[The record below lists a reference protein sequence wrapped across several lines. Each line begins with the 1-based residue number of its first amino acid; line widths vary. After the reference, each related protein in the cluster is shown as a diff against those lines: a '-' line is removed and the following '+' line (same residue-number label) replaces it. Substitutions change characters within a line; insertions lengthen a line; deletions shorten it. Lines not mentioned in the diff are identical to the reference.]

1 MVDAIFREQGEIN
14 PVERAYREL
23 LRQGKPVIRLFSG
36 NPNEHG
42 LHFPGEV
49 LAEAYARYFAQPTYH
64 PDPKGDPAARQA
76 IQDYY
81 ASQGAVVSAENI
93 LLTSGTSEPFF
104 YVFSLLASPGDNIL
118 TPNPSYPLFD
128 YIAALARVE
137 LRHYPL
143 REERGW
149 EVDLAELARRIDERT
164 RAIVVISPNNPTGS
178 VVSAGQLREIVRIAN
193 RHGLAI
199 VSDEV
204 YSEFIYDLPAFPRVN
219 TVGQPRLLFTL
230 NGISKMFAL
239 PALKLGWIVVSG
251 AEAQVARAVDVLE
264 TMTDTFLTVHM
275 PIQLALPR
283 LFQEGDAFLAQYRA
297 EVRRRRDLALQLLSR
312 SDRLRFIR
320 PQGGFHLMAAV
331 ELEGELDEEA
341 FVIALM
347 REAGVFVHPGY
358 FYDYEAGIHIALS
371 FLTHPTTLSVGLER
385 IIQFLA
391 AL

>member
-1 MVDAIFREQGEIN
+1 MFAPLFSPSEIN
-14 PVERAYREL
+14 PVEQTYREL
-23 LRQGKPVIRLFSG
+23 LRQGKPVLRLFSG

-42 LHFPGEV
+42 IHFPGEV
-49 LAEAYARYFAQPTYH
+49 LTEAYARYFAQPTYR
-64 PDPKGDPAARQA
+64 PDPKGDPAARRA

-81 ASQGAVVSAENI
+81 ASQGAAVSAENI
-93 LLTSGTSEPFF
+93 LLTSGTSESFF

-128 YIAALARVE
+128 YIAALARVQ

-178 VVSAGQLREIVRIAN
+178 VVSAEQISEIVRLAN
-193 RHGLAI
+193 RHDLAI
-199 VSDEV
+199 ISDEV

-251 AEAQVARAVDVLE
+251 AEAQVARAVDALE

-283 LFQEGDAFLAQYRA
+283 LFREGGAFLAQYRA
-297 EVRRRRDLALQLLSR
+297 EVRRRRDLTLQLLSR

-331 ELEGELDEEA
+331 ELEGDLDEEA